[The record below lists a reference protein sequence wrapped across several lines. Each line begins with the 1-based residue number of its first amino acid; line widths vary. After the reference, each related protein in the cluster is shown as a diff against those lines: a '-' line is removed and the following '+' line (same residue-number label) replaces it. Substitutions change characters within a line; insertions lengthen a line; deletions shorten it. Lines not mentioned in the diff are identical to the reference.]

1 MATKITKAQ
10 IKEFVKN
17 QLGTNEFW
25 AKQAL
30 LKIYSFQT
38 ADEQQMETTC
48 EHNNVGFTGTD
59 GEILSSFAKQLTYK
73 GYLSPKQMALVYKKM
88 PKYWRQIIGAS
99 NQIKLISL
107 VQNA

>member
-1 MATKITKAQ
+1 MAKIKKSEIKQYVRTK
-10 IKEFVKN
+10 
-17 QLGTNEFW
+17 LGSDPRW
-25 AKQAL
+25 AKHAL
-30 LKIYSFQT
+30 LKIFEFQT
-38 ADEQQMETTC
+38 ADEQERETTHD
-48 EHNNVGFTGTD
+48 HNGVGFTGID

-88 PKYWRQIIGAS
+88 PKYWKQIIGIS